1 MNKILSLKV
10 LKKPRVLKFVLTT
23 LKSNIVI
30 NFLVNKYL
38 QGIEQVDPESMVTQ
52 EGKDEF
58 QLYKQYDSAVNS
70 LYW

>member
-10 LKKPRVLKFVLTT
+10 LKIPRVFRFVLTT